1 LSIPVWVHWGAW
13 PFRVGAMRYS
23 WAFAIS

>member
-23 WAFAIS
+23 WTFAIS